1 LDIDIDEGDNNNKE
15 ISAPKLLR
23 VKNLEPVSNKK
34 IGETMEKKNYPKS
47 FDLIY
52 QGSIGTI
59 VHHYLEHQDFNPSL
73 LSVESRLREMGIPS
87 KLLMTFSS
95 SIMEMLSKTRK
106 DKHFDWIFKYR
117 DSTEVESE
125 YRNSSQSVVIDRLF
139 IDDGTLWIIDFKTA
153 SIDKGETLGEF
164 INRQKLSHQSQIIKY
179 KEVLND
185 FYDLPSKAAIY
196 CPAESQLIFL

>member
-1 LDIDIDEGDNNNKE
+1 MWGDNNNKE

-23 VKNLEPVSNKK
+23 VKNLEPVSIKK
-34 IGETMEKKNYPKS
+34 IGETMENKNYPKS

-52 QGSIGTI
+52 QGIIGTI

-73 LSVESRLREMGIPS
+73 LSVESRLKEMGIPS

-164 INRQKLSHQSQIIKY
+164 INRQKLSHQSR
-179 KEVLND
+179 
-185 FYDLPSKAAIY
+185 
-196 CPAESQLIFL
+196 